1 MRVRFRRVF
10 EEIILHALVRFEFAM
25 IRVFPKRNFWT
36 PDDELAFIGE
46 RSMFSPQDRTMPV
59 RISATFTWDKDE
71 AERIADSWAAF
82 YSDVQVGGPAYNSPA
97 GEFVPG
103 RFMKRGC
110 TITTRGCP
118 KKCPW
123 CVVPKREGHLI
134 ELAIQPGWILQ
145 DNNILAA
152 SRGHIERVFDMLRA
166 QNRNIYFTGGLDKH
180 FLEPW
185 HVELFKSIKVGELWF
200 ACDLRNDVQHL
211 RAAREMLGPAFKER
225 QLRCYTMIGFK
236 GQSPDAMKE
245 DLDRIKAVYALG
257 FLPFCQL
264 FQPME
269 RKRIEYSND
278 WKAAQ
283 KYWSR
288 PAIYRSKSNT
298 SDEVVR
304 GAQADKH
311 TKEKST

>member
-1 MRVRFRRVF
+1 
-10 EEIILHALVRFEFAM
+10 M
-25 IRVFPKRNFWT
+25 IRVFPSQTFWT
-36 PDDELAFIGE
+36 PTDDLAFIGE
-46 RSMFSPQDRTMPV
+46 RGLFHPPDPDTQV
-59 RISATFTWDKDE
+59 RISVTFTWDMDE
-71 AERIADSWAAF
+71 AERIADSWAS
-82 YSDVQVGGPAYNSPA
+82 YYRDVKIGGPAYDTPA
-97 GEFVPG
+97 MEFVPG
-103 RFMKRGC
+103 RFMKHGC
-110 TITTRGCP
+110 VITTRGCP

-123 CVVPKREGHLI
+123 CVVPKREGRLVELPI
-134 ELAIQPGWILQ
+134 EKGWILQ

-166 QNRNIYFTGGLDKH
+166 QNRNVYFTGGLDKH

-185 HVELFKSIKVGELWF
+185 HVELFKSVKVGELWF

-236 GQSPDAMKE
+236 GQSKAALAE
-245 DLDRIKAVYALG
+245 DLERIKQVYALG

-269 RKRIEYSND
+269 RKRLEYSND
-278 WKAAQ
+278 WKAAR

-288 PAIYRSKSNT
+288 PAIYRSKSNNAICLKP
-298 SDEVVR
+298 E
-304 GAQADKH
+304 GQP
-311 TKEKST
+311 